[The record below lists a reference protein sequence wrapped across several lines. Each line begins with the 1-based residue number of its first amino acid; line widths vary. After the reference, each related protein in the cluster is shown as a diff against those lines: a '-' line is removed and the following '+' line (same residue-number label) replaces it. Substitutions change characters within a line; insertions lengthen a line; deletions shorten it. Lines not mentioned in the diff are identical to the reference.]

1 MSSCNIFPDIIG
13 ISETKV
19 NSNSNLDLISLGNYN
34 LHFVNSET
42 RSGGVL
48 VYIKKSILYT
58 IRQDLKF
65 TCSKYESL
73 WVEISVGINS
83 NNSKNILVGRCID
96 TKVIP

>member
-13 ISETKV
+13 VCETKLNT
-19 NSNSNLDLISLGNYN
+19 NSNIDLKSLENYN

-48 VYIKKSILYT
+48 VYITKSILYK

-65 TCSKYESL
+65 TCREYESL
-73 WVEISVGINS
+73 WPEISVGINS
-83 NNSKNILVGRCID
+83 NSI
-96 TKVIP
+96 